1 MLTLCLSCATLYY
14 YLSSNQC
21 ECVMTEQQKLPTELT
36 KKIQTLVSDIAIQVE
51 DKLSSLLVEYTASPP
66 MTNEQIEQHP
76 FYQQSQQNAQSKQI
90 KLAELQDEITVLK
103 LKSKQALTNNL
114 ALNITKLTGSD
125 SVLKEKLRYSQQ
137 QQTQLN
143 ETLMLTK
150 TQLAEATVIQKA
162 QQRENDVLIRADKAK
177 TAIVEAQNNQITELQ
192 LQVMKVTAESER
204 IQAEQNQAVE
214 IALHDENQTNDL
226 AKALTKLTEELK
238 VKVGQTVLLQQAL
251 ENANKENS
259 GLTKQLQ
266 SNEKVGVETNSELQQ
281 QKEQLVLSN
290 QKFEEKIKVLN
301 EEHRIQVMGA
311 QQKLALLSQENNAIL
326 ASLDN
331 DHQLEV
337 DKLVSAIS
345 QKNHKNQQ
353 DQLALKNMQA
363 TMTDTQADWQKTSAA
378 EQKKYDVLV
387 ERLTTTEW
395 QQQQDKATQKAIK
408 EQVQSLQK
416 KALTKQNIADKNK
429 EKQEAEY
436 SKARETI
443 KHLRDDN
450 VELKTKLAQQVS
462 ELENKLT
469 EYRLRFEYAQKHLAK
484 NNQPIINQ

>member
-337 DKLVSAIS
+337 DKLVSAIA

-363 TMTDTQADWQKTSAA
+363 TMTDTQADWQKTSAV

-429 EKQEAEY
+429 DKQEAEY

-469 EYRLRFEYAQKHLAK
+469 EYRLRFEYAQKQLAK
-484 NNQPIINQ
+484 NN